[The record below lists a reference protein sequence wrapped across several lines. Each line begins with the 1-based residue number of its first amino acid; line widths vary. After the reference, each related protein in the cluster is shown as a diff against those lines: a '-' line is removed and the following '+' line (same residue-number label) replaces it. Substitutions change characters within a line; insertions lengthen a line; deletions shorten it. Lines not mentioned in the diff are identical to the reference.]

1 MSRYNNRDVVYM
13 QPTPHNLCLE
23 IFFPKPLKVFP
34 HQNSCSMQ
42 DRAFHTCS
50 NLLGDLVILPLYPT
64 DQKSKIAAKYTASD
78 GGSKSAQ
85 LAHVPDRKQASQADS
100 EPPYEEVY

>member
-1 MSRYNNRDVVYM
+1 MLTFSFEITHETLDRI
-13 QPTPHNLCLE
+13 CLKTLRQ
-23 IFFPKPLKVFP
+23 FLTYKPKIIAR
-34 HQNSCSMQ
+34 
-42 DRAFHTCS
+42 RAFHTCS
-50 NLLGDLVILPLYPT
+50 DLLGDLVILPLLYPT

>member
-1 MSRYNNRDVVYM
+1 MGLLLYFDEM
-13 QPTPHNLCLE
+13 QN
-23 IFFPKPLKVFP
+23 VNV
-34 HQNSCSMQ
+34 NS
-42 DRAFHTCS
+42 
-50 NLLGDLVILPLYPT
+50 LGDLVILPLYPT
-64 DQKSKIAAKYTASD
+64 DQKCKIAAKYTASN

>member
-1 MSRYNNRDVVYM
+1 MKWYTIVDVY
-13 QPTPHNLCLE
+13 
-23 IFFPKPLKVFP
+23 
-34 HQNSCSMQ
+34 
-42 DRAFHTCS
+42 RAFHNNS

-85 LAHVPDRKQASQADS
+85 LAHVPDRKQPNQADS
-100 EPPYEEVY
+100 EPPYEEVYWAKKNFHRLI

>member
-1 MSRYNNRDVVYM
+1 MHMYM
-13 QPTPHNLCLE
+13 KNVLLAIYLLIECGMLM
-23 IFFPKPLKVFP
+23 LG
-34 HQNSCSMQ
+34 
-42 DRAFHTCS
+42 RAFHTCS
-50 NLLGDLVILPLYPT
+50 DLLGDLVILPLYPT

>member
-1 MSRYNNRDVVYM
+1 MLHIQYSRCILFIKSSAY
-13 QPTPHNLCLE
+13 QKLLH
-23 IFFPKPLKVFP
+23 
-34 HQNSCSMQ
+34 S
-42 DRAFHTCS
+42 RAFHTCS
-50 NLLGDLVILPLYPT
+50 DLLGDLVILPLYPT

>member
-1 MSRYNNRDVVYM
+1 MRL
-13 QPTPHNLCLE
+13 NLALL
-23 IFFPKPLKVFP
+23 IPLVLT
-34 HQNSCSMQ
+34 
-42 DRAFHTCS
+42 RAFHTRS
-50 NLLGDLVILPLYPT
+50 DLLGDLVILPLYPT

>member
-1 MSRYNNRDVVYM
+1 MGSSIYL
-13 QPTPHNLCLE
+13 PHVN
-23 IFFPKPLKVFP
+23 IV
-34 HQNSCSMQ
+34 S
-42 DRAFHTCS
+42 RAFHTRS
-50 NLLGDLVILPLYPT
+50 DLLGDLVILPLHPT

-100 EPPYEEVY
+100 EPPYEAMDLAQKFFHRLILSIEHSGKSPWL